1 MFEVLHVDHHRI
13 RKLPSLSQGHMCF
26 GAGPANDKG
35 LRMEFYADD
44 ERVYSETSVPFHMNS
59 WQGLVHG
66 GIVSTILDEIM
77 FYTAVC
83 FFKCIALTK
92 EVTVR
97 LHKPARF
104 DQMPFTA
111 VGEIQS
117 RIDDTNAT
125 ILGRLFNDGGE
136 LCAESLGTFALIKS
150 HIIRRLEILT
160 EADIRMIDGIIEKI
174 QLQKKSNDTHQE
186 KTGISTAF

>member
-1 MFEVLHVDHHRI
+1 
-13 RKLPSLSQGHMCF
+13 MCF

-174 QLQKKSNDTHQE
+174 QLQQKSNDTHQE